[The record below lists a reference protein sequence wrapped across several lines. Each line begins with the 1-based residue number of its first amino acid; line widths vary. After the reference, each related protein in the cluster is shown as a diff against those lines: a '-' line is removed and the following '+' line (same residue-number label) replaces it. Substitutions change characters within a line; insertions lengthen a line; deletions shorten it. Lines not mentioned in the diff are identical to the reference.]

1 MSDDEA
7 ICAEAKALI
16 EQACDGEHNDRYD
29 SLMEQAYRLLLP
41 LVDRGVAD
49 AQYLHSGSTLNLEGL
64 DDESFEKRRIDLVR
78 NAAEAG
84 HARAQ
89 FTLGQMYEPDAELPA
104 DAAMSAYWFEKSA
117 LQGYPYAQWVH
128 GLNLLN
134 GTGLDR
140 NEALAL
146 DFIRRAA
153 EGRFEGAIEFVADAY
168 AAGSHGFPN
177 DEAAAAMWR
186 QRLLEPGVLS
196 Y

>member
-1 MSDDEA
+1 MKEDEA
-7 ICAEAKALI
+7 ICAQAARLI
-16 EQACDGEHNDRYD
+16 EQAGECTDEDMYE
-29 SLMEQAYRLLLP
+29 SLERQAYDLLTP
-41 LVDRGVAD
+41 LVERGVPG
-49 AQYLHSGSTLNLEGL
+49 AQYLHSGSTINLERL
-64 DDESFEKRRIDLVR
+64 DDESREKRRVELVMK
-78 NAAEAG
+78 AAEAG

-104 DAAMSAYWFEKSA
+104 DAAASASWFEKSA

-134 GTGLDR
+134 GNGIQR
-140 NEALAL
+140 SEALAL

-153 EGRFEGAIEFVADAY
+153 DGRFEGAIEFVADAY
-168 AAGSHGFPN
+168 AAGSHGFPK

-186 QRLLEPGVLS
+186 QRLLEPGVMS